1 MISMQEITIIQPD
14 DWHCHFRD
22 GEFLLRTVSDCAQRF
37 KRSVIMPNLIP
48 PVTSL
53 GIAEN
58 YLTRIQKN
66 IPKDKIFEAL
76 MTLYL
81 TDNTSR
87 EDIFAA
93 KNSGIVV
100 AAKLY
105 PAGATTHSAAGVTNI
120 KQIYPALAAMQ
131 ECGLILCVHGEV
143 VGDVD
148 IFEREGLF
156 IDQTLSALLRDFP
169 KLKIVLEHISTKKAV
184 EFVKNAPAN
193 LGATITPHHLLLNRN
208 DLLAGGIKPHYYCL
222 PILKTREDQA
232 ALISAA
238 TSGNPKFFLGTDSAP
253 HAKNKKEHCCGC
265 AGIYSS
271 NNALEIYAEIFEKNN
286 ALDKLENFA
295 AVFGAQFYGFPINQN
310 TITLVKKP
318 WRVPNELSFGNE
330 VVVPLMAGE
339 ELEWQI
345 KQ

>member
-37 KRSVIMPNLIP
+37 KRSVIMPNLVP

-53 GIAEN
+53 GMAEN
-58 YLTRIQKN
+58 YLARIKKN
-66 IPKDKIFEAL
+66 ISAGKLFEPL

-81 TDNTSR
+81 TDKTAAS
-87 EDIFAA
+87 EIFAA
-93 KNSGIVV
+93 KKSGLVV

-105 PAGATTHSAAGVTNI
+105 PAGATTNSDSGVTNI
-120 KQIYPALAAMQ
+120 KHIYPALEAMQ

-156 IDQTLSALLRDFP
+156 IDRILTTLIRDFP
-169 KLKIVLEHISTKKAV
+169 KLKIVLEHISTQKAV
-184 EFVKNAPAN
+184 EFVKAAQENV
-193 LGATITPHHLLLNRN
+193 GATITAHHLLLNRN
-208 DLLAGGIKPHYYCL
+208 DLLAGGLKPHHYCL
-222 PILKTREDQA
+222 PILKTREDQKALVEA
-232 ALISAA
+232 AISD
-238 TSGNPKFFLGTDSAP
+238 NPKFFLGTDSAP
-253 HAKNKKEHCCGC
+253 HTKNKKESACGC

-271 NNALEIYAEIFEKNN
+271 NNALEIYAEIFERNN

-295 AVFGAQFYGFPINQN
+295 SVFGAQFYGLPINQN
-310 TITLVKKP
+310 TITLIKKT
-318 WRVPNELSFGNE
+318 WRVPKELSFGNE

-339 ELEWQI
+339 ELSWQI
-345 KQ
+345 K